1 MAGWAHAGAAVA
13 STRISG
19 ASMPTM
25 RRTTITVVTALIWL
39 VALASPAS
47 AHTVSGVGATN
58 WQTTLGTIS
67 PAVPGLTIKVV
78 ETGSRLELTNHGPE
92 VVVLGYEQE
101 PYLRVGPHGVFEN
114 VLSPATYLN
123 CSRNGCPVSSVANPQ
138 APPQWKQI
146 SSGPT
151 VRWHDHRIHWMG
163 TQLPPDVRRAPGQV
177 HQRPPWTVTLKQGAT
192 LITVTGHLTW
202 VPGPSPLPWLLLA
215 LLLLVGAAAVGVAGA
230 WGLPMAVLVALL
242 TVNDLYHALAI
253 AFSVSGGFGSQML
266 RFFTGSFYSIIGWIL
281 GLLAVRLLLGRRV
294 DGLYAAAFAG
304 VSAALFTGLLD
315 VTVLSH
321 SEAPF
326 NGPLGLDRV
335 TVAVS
340 LGLGIGVAAGAVL
353 ALRRVPRPEYDDE
366 EADEEE
372 NPGLGAAPA

>member
-1 MAGWAHAGAAVA
+1 
-13 STRISG
+13 
-19 ASMPTM
+19 M
-25 RRTTITVVTALIWL
+25 RRTILTVVTALIWL

-67 PAVPGLTIKVV
+67 PAVPGLTLKVV
-78 ETGSRLELTNHGPE
+78 ETGSRLELTNHGAE

-101 PYLRVGPHGVFEN
+101 PYLRVGPQGVFEN
-114 VLSPATYLN
+114 ILSPATYLN
-123 CSRNGCPVSSVANPQ
+123 CSRNGCPVSPIANPQ
-138 APPQWKQI
+138 ATPQWKQI
-146 SSGPT
+146 SSGQT
-151 VRWHDHRIHWMG
+151 IRWHDHRIHWMG
-163 TQLPPDVRRAPGQV
+163 SQLPPDVSRAPGQV

-192 LITVTGHLTW
+192 TITVTGHLTW
-202 VPGPSPLPWLLLA
+202 VPGPSPVPWLLLA
-215 LLLLVGAAAVGVAGA
+215 LVMLVGAAAVGVTGA
-230 WGLPMAVLVALL
+230 WGLPLAVLVALL
-242 TVNDLYHALAI
+242 TLNDVYHALAI
-253 AFSVSGGFGSQML
+253 AFSVAGGFWTQML

-315 VTVLSH
+315 VTVLSR

-326 NGPLGLDRV
+326 AGPLGLDRV

-340 LGLGIGVAAGAVL
+340 LGLGIGVAVGAVL
-353 ALRRVPRPEYDDE
+353 ALRRAPRPEYEDE
-366 EADEEE
+366 DTDPE
-372 NPGLGAAPA
+372 LGAAPA